1 VTIGK
6 GDRGRPIPRL
16 HHIGEIFIEGFFLI
30 DFEKGELLDD
40 ERIKSD
46 FAKQNSYQDWLDE
59 QTIHL
64 SELHCE
70 NEAHGFYPETL
81 IHPGSRNSVTRG
93 NSINCRVSVL

>member
-1 VTIGK
+1 M
-6 GDRGRPIPRL
+6 
-16 HHIGEIFIEGFFLI
+16 FLV

-46 FAKQNSYQDWLDE
+46 FAKQNPYQDWLDE

-70 NEAHGFYPETL
+70 NEACKYHQA
-81 IHPGSRNSVTRG
+81 TRQ
-93 NSINCRVSVL
+93 CVCLH